1 MQEYMSKTDRIQGY
15 IREFL
20 ADEKKHSTKEI
31 IEYVDSKLKENGE
44 FVFQVNS
51 YVNAAMR
58 ILMKNEDYAK
68 VAYGMY
74 QKGGIPYTPSSKRT
88 ESESDLEKID
98 VRSAMVSV
106 KAYAKK
112 IEEIFARKSPFTD
125 MDTNEEASYWAIKK
139 HSLDVAKSLRENADK
154 LFQMADSQYQNER
167 NQTIRK
173 YFEECLSDGNPH
185 KMNDIKDYIFSKM
198 MENNEY
204 IIATIGSSSTIKTL
218 YIMHLLR
225 FILKNDGK

>member
-1 MQEYMSKTDRIQGY
+1 MQEYMSKTDRIQGH
-15 IREFL
+15 IREVL

-88 ESESDLEKID
+88 ESESDLEKVD

-112 IEEIFARKSPFTD
+112 FEELFARKSPFTD

-139 HSLDVAKSLRENADK
+139 HSLDVAKSLR
-154 LFQMADSQYQNER
+154 
-167 NQTIRK
+167 
-173 YFEECLSDGNPH
+173 
-185 KMNDIKDYIFSKM
+185 
-198 MENNEY
+198 
-204 IIATIGSSSTIKTL
+204 
-218 YIMHLLR
+218 
-225 FILKNDGK
+225 

>member
-1 MQEYMSKTDRIQGY
+1 MNEYMSKTERIQRY
-15 IREFL
+15 IKEVL

-31 IEYVDSKLKENGE
+31 IEYVDNKLKENGD

-68 VAYGMY
+68 VAYAMY
-74 QKGGIPYTPSSKRT
+74 QKGGIPYTPASKRI

-98 VRSAMVSV
+98 VRAAMVSV

-112 IEEIFARKSPFTD
+112 LEELFARKSPFTD

-139 HSLDVAKSLRENADK
+139 HSLDVGCHLQGILQS
-154 LFQMADSQYQNER
+154 
-167 NQTIRK
+167 
-173 YFEECLSDGNPH
+173 
-185 KMNDIKDYIFSKM
+185 IF
-198 MENNEY
+198 
-204 IIATIGSSSTIKTL
+204 
-218 YIMHLLR
+218 
-225 FILKNDGK
+225 